1 MEEAVVIGGMASLLA
16 MVLTLVLYADRKDV
30 TAVWAGRTVR
40 SVRSLR
46 HTLTVDGVVVA
57 VVPSGVAA
65 TARVSDPVLGSF
77 DVESRPTRTGTSL
90 FVNGAWV
97 GGARPPGVEGEPAKA
112 PEPQDPRWVACRAA
126 LDPAH
131 RHPDPELRAAA
142 AAVERSALEAL
153 LAAERVRGDLEALA
167 SSAHPSAEAGR
178 ASLQHTLD
186 AWEEAVTA
194 RLGAAEELH
203 RAAVGSGDGGAV
215 RDAVQRVRAAA
226 EVQHLSVRAR
236 ASQRGG

>member
-1 MEEAVVIGGMASLLA
+1 MEVAVVIGGMASLLA

-57 VVPSGVAA
+57 VVPSGAAA

-77 DVESRPTRTGTSL
+77 DVESRPTRAGTSL

-97 GGARPPGVEGEPAKA
+97 GGARPPGVEGE
-112 PEPQDPRWVACRAA
+112 
-126 LDPAH
+126 
-131 RHPDPELRAAA
+131 
-142 AAVERSALEAL
+142 
-153 LAAERVRGDLEALA
+153 
-167 SSAHPSAEAGR
+167 PSAEAGR